1 MKNNHLDNLI
11 LLLNKIKKRVDI
23 LKSTPVE
30 QVKLQPYQFE
40 KHIDE
45 LKRILN
51 EPMLIEYLGTSKL
64 SEELKAFVQQQ
75 TNEINKYKEE
85 YHFQIGTKLKEQFQG
100 FGEIKGQLPILRVKF
115 YTIVFDFNNGEAS
128 IWWGPEKEL
137 IRKVALDLT
146 TITQTIRS
154 FDESLK
160 KMWQKID
167 DFYNTIKLAYE
178 RNTKINNLP
187 DGTKVN
193 LLDIL
198 AECTMLIQN
207 KNFKINP
214 VKSHFTEYSRI
225 QFSYDLYCLK
235 TASNLMNKIQL
246 SVATFAI
253 TEKKEKSIWV
263 PDNETGDGTYYQTI
277 AIK

>member
-1 MKNNHLDNLI
+1 M
-11 LLLNKIKKRVDI
+11 DI
-23 LKSTPVE
+23 LKSTPIE

-160 KMWQKID
+160 KMWPKID

-225 QFSYDLYCLK
+225 QFSYDLYRLK
-235 TASNLMNKIQL
+235 TTSNLMDKIQL

-263 PDNETGDGTYYQTI
+263 PDNESGEGTYYQTI